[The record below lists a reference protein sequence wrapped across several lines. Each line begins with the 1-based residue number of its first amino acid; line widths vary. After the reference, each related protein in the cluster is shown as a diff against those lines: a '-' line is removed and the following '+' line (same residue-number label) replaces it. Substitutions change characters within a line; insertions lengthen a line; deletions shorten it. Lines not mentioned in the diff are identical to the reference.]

1 MSCHYTWHD
10 TYLHQHVR
18 NFPRCTAL
26 FNLPCSDHLKIHK
39 KTHDTQKPY
48 QCSVCNRGYNTAA
61 ALTAHMQNHK
71 AKLTA
76 HALNQLLK
84 DAQAPV
90 ETHTLT
96 QLLRDSAAAEAHS
109 QSFNHFLK
117 DGQKVSRMFKKRNIT
132 GCVGLGGVTGRCRGC
147 EGWQCEDL
155 WDLSWKGIFGRTNL
169 TSLIMDMD
177 WIIGVVI
184 INTTD

>member
-1 MSCHYTWHD
+1 MTST
-10 TYLHQHVR
+10 
-18 NFPRCTAL
+18 
-26 FNLPCSDHLKIHK
+26 PCSIARLLSSDHLKIHK

-90 ETHTLT
+90 ETHALT
-96 QLLRDSAAAEAHS
+96 QLLRDSAAAETHA
-109 QSFNHFLK
+109 QSLNHFLK
-117 DGQKVSRMFKKRNIT
+117 DGQKVIRMF
-132 GCVGLGGVTGRCRGC
+132 RGEIIHVRLSYLC
-147 EGWQCEDL
+147 DWQ
-155 WDLSWKGIFGRTNL
+155 G
-169 TSLIMDMD
+169 
-177 WIIGVVI
+177 
-184 INTTD
+184 

>member
-1 MSCHYTWHD
+1 M
-10 TYLHQHVR
+10 HVLPQPGIM
-18 NFPRCTAL
+18 FSFTKSFIIPASYSTVH
-26 FNLPCSDHLKIHK
+26 LPCSDHLKIHK

-109 QSFNHFLK
+109 HSFNHFLK
-117 DGQKVSRMFKKRNIT
+117 DGQKVSKRLTGSIAMFVWLAS
-132 GCVGLGGVTGRCRGC
+132 VGAVGGFLPFLKYRYKV
-147 EGWQCEDL
+147 
-155 WDLSWKGIFGRTNL
+155 K
-169 TSLIMDMD
+169 
-177 WIIGVVI
+177 
-184 INTTD
+184 